1 MSRRSQPINPSNQQT
16 SVSGTRHQQ
25 HTGQS
30 DDFDGRYQFWLR
42 PGSSQGRVLTQ
53 TKENVMTE
61 EKITEQLEGILLN
74 YDPAQPG
81 VTADRLRDLW
91 LQFEPKSIAGIKA
104 ELREQQETVGIP
116 VPVLKA
122 IGQGIGKKARKRV
135 DDFLPLATLLW
146 HEYGREGRVVAVIP
160 LGVMELVDPAR
171 IVPLL
176 RDMCRTCLTWEDAD
190 RLAMDALEPIVR
202 KNPEEWLNALE
213 PWLEDEN
220 KWVRRASV
228 TVVGRLPLKQP
239 AYAAHCLELTERL
252 LLDDEVD
259 VQKAVSF
266 AIRLITRGE
275 VNPVRDFLSRH
286 VPPKD
291 PAATWVL
298 CDVIRSMAKKLLP
311 EFLEL
316 LPRYEEWSADPSL
329 SARER
334 RSIDSAIKTLKKAQ

>member
-1 MSRRSQPINPSNQQT
+1 MM
-16 SVSGTRHQQ
+16 
-25 HTGQS
+25 
-30 DDFDGRYQFWLR
+30 
-42 PGSSQGRVLTQ
+42 
-53 TKENVMTE
+53 K
-61 EKITEQLEGILLN
+61 EKITEQLEIILPN
-74 YDPAQPG
+74 YDPALPG
-81 VTADRLRDLW
+81 ATADRLRDLW
-91 LQFEPKSIAGIKA
+91 LQFEPKSIEVIKA
-104 ELREQQETVGIP
+104 ELRKKQETVGIP

-122 IGQGIGKKARKRV
+122 IGQGIGKQARRRV

-160 LGVMELVDPAR
+160 LGVMELVEPAR

-190 RLAMDALEPIVR
+190 RLAMDALEPVVR

-228 TVVGRLPLKQP
+228 TVVGRLPMKQP
-239 AYAAHCLELTERL
+239 AYAARCLELTERL

-266 AIRLITRGE
+266 AIRLITRGDIS
-275 VNPVRDFLSRH
+275 PVRDFLGRH

-298 CDVIRSMAKKLLP
+298 CDVIRSMAKKFLP

-316 LPRYEEWSADPSL
+316 LPRYEQWGADPSL
-329 SARER
+329 SAKER

>member
-1 MSRRSQPINPSNQQT
+1 MKETIN
-16 SVSGTRHQQ
+16 
-25 HTGQS
+25 
-30 DDFDGRYQFWLR
+30 
-42 PGSSQGRVLTQ
+42 
-53 TKENVMTE
+53 K
-61 EKITEQLEGILLN
+61 QLETILPN
-74 YDPAQPG
+74 YDPALPG
-81 VTADRLRDLW
+81 DTTDRLRALW

-104 ELREQQETVGIP
+104 ELRAQQETVGIP
-116 VPVLKA
+116 VPVLKT
-122 IGQGIGKKARKRV
+122 IGQGIGKLARKRV

-160 LGVMELVDPAR
+160 LGVMELVEPAR

-176 RDMCRTCLTWEDAD
+176 RELCRTCLTWEDAD

-202 KNPEEWLNALE
+202 KKPEEWLPALE

-228 TVVGRLPLKQP
+228 TAIGRLPMKQS
-239 AYAAHCLELTERL
+239 AYATHCLELIERL

-266 AIRLITRGE
+266 AIRLVTIGE
-275 VNPVRDFLSRH
+275 INPVRDFLTRH
-286 VPPKD
+286 VPPKN

-298 CDVIRSMAKKLLP
+298 CDVIRSMAKKRLP
-311 EFLEL
+311 AFVEL
-316 LPRYEEWSADPSL
+316 LPLYEKWRAEPSL

-334 RSIDSAIKTLKKAQ
+334 RSIDSAIKTLQKA